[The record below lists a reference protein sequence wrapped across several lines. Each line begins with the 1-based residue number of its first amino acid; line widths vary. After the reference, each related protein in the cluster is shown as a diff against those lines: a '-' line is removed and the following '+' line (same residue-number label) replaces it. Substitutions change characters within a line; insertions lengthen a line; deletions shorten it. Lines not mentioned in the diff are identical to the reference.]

1 MRRAAKI
8 DANQPAIVQE
18 LRDRHV
24 EVAVTSAVGQGFPD
38 LVVSANG
45 VNLLVE
51 LKDPEQKDKRR
62 RELTPDQVKFHDKWR
77 GPIIK
82 AETTKEILAKLYEL
96 GQ

>member
-18 LRDRHV
+18 LRDCHV
-24 EVAVTSAVGQGFPD
+24 EVAITSAVGQGFPD
-38 LVVSANG
+38 LVVSASG

-51 LKDPEQKDKRR
+51 LKDPAKPPSKRK
-62 RELTPDQVKFHDKWR
+62 LTEDQVKFHGRWR

-82 AETTKEILAKLYEL
+82 AETTKEILTALHEL
-96 GQ
+96 SK